1 MPLPANRVDTVRVPN
16 DTTTY
21 NIVPSSLQDGSGK
34 HSIATPTTTKDTTL
48 VVGVKINNVTKE
60 PTNGIVDLGTFQDGL
75 DGDQLAA
82 VNSGI
87 TADKVTKYEGYET
100 KINSNTTEITT
111 IKETLKSGVTFKGT
125 VTGDELP
132 PATDYNNGDLIIFGK
147 KEYICF
153 DKGTSKEWIELGD
166 EGTHLTK
173 TMADIY
179 YVPYSGATKDINLG
193 EHSATVK
200 NIVANGTTKL
210 GGGFEPIKSYT
221 VNADY
226 RGTQTTL
233 VLNVFTENYVES
245 SKMYSFFGSASATV
259 LGVGEFICN
268 GSYRLDTNGNL
279 DSAVLLTTMKQD
291 IGSLIMA
298 CQYENGQLIAVNL
311 AFYDDIE
318 SVQTWANGTFAQLGN
333 PNNFRSSNVFNGNLI
348 ANGTLKL
355 TGGFEPI
362 KTYTV
367 DGTYQENPLSV
378 TLNIFTEKRGVV
390 DSASNPPT
398 TTYSFYGSANAPSLG
413 GEIIGQGVYF
423 LNTNNNTIYS
433 LLFVCGLNTYSLDGD
448 TGEFKF
454 DTIPQGT
461 GVDNYVENYVK
472 NTLDGMISK
481 DSSGKIAV
489 GRGITVEADGNVAV
503 KKSLEV
509 SETTK
514 LLGGL
519 EPVAT
524 YLNTYKSDNDV
535 RVYDFGI
542 LNKDKTEYGT
552 DNAHL
557 LVFVSRPL
565 SEEGAKRSLSLVGF
579 GKLDVSPQKILNSV
593 EMAGNDISGG
603 NDATG
608 TQTFVSLIY
617 RPSDEIFSIKTV
629 EGALTEIKGDI
640 PNNIKDGT
648 GANSIQENQ
657 DGTGGKF
664 DFSGKNPNAFSFD
677 ATLNGQLDYGAL
689 GAFSS
694 SFGGKGQARGKRSFQ
709 VGTTTIAYGNYTF
722 ASGSDSVAM
731 GPASHVEGY
740 SNTTGPT
747 ADSSH
752 AEGGENLV
760 TSNRG
765 HVEGYKNTVKG
776 MNGHGEGENVLVTE
790 NAEAGHAEGTNTKA
804 NNLSAHA
811 EGQQTEANGINSHS
825 ENTLTRAN
833 GDSSHAEGY
842 GNEVNSYAGHIE
854 GSGNKILNTLPSS
867 GGGDTPG
874 PSPTDPDD
882 PTFNINEHLG
892 YNSHVEGSL
901 NISYGYNSHT
911 EGTKNTT
918 FGHYAHTE
926 GSGNKNYGTNNH
938 MEGSQNKM
946 SDTAAVAITNSHIE
960 GTNNNVTN
968 PCSNLHIGGV
978 SNTGGADGAYVMGH
992 NNDVSSTAKYSATFG
1007 KGLKTTDE
1015 DTIVLGTYNKVQQGT
1030 GRMLVIGNGTSDTA
1044 RKNAVE
1050 IMRDGRVKISKAP
1063 EENDDAVRLWELHS
1077 KQDVI
1082 YGAQAD
1088 ALNSTINK
1096 TKVNKYE
1103 GYEAKIDAASQK
1115 MVSITYDDLVTAR
1128 NSKDLVPGMNYRI
1141 TDYTAVISPGS
1152 VTEKSAGH
1160 QFDLIVTADGPDTL
1174 NENARAILHEGDTYF
1189 KDCDLNSWRLKY
1201 CLDNDRSRFYWAYEK
1216 GKGVIYWMEDEFHNQ
1231 VPYDFKNIMFKRY
1244 KVKTVGKNTPVSFD
1258 SFFNG
1263 TGNLSLTDC
1272 ISPVKTSAI
1281 GDVASDTSIWCYTF
1295 CTFENN
1301 DPTIPLDAS
1310 LNLFPDG
1317 IVAETP
1323 RLLSFLHAF
1332 DNVIEPLIVCS
1343 PSIETTKKNYQ
1354 RLNNIVFMKYDKD
1367 TSVDT
1372 KDNFRVYGNRF
1383 SSSSQ
1388 NITLGRKCYY
1398 NTFNG
1403 NNVGLMVGY
1412 GCAENTFT
1420 TCGNTAIAYNC
1431 SGNIFNSRFRYNL
1444 VFNNCKNNSFGMK
1457 CQYLE
1462 LGENSSF
1469 NTFEDDIS
1477 YVRLVADATGT
1488 EPLQYV
1494 TVSKGVKGTGSG
1506 AGMLHLSQPRGLTHT
1521 VTYRRVQSETI
1532 DV

>member
-1 MPLPANRVDTVRVPN
+1 MPLPAKRVDTVRVPN

-21 NIVPSSLQDGSGK
+21 DIVPSSLQDGSGK

-173 TMADIY
+173 TMADTY
-179 YVPYSGATKDINLG
+179 YVPYSGATEDVNLG

-200 NIVANGTTKL
+200 NLVANGTTKL
-210 GGGFEPIKSYT
+210 AGGI
-221 VNADY
+221 
-226 RGTQTTL
+226 
-233 VLNVFTENYVES
+233 
-245 SKMYSFFGSASATV
+245 
-259 LGVGEFICN
+259 
-268 GSYRLDTNGNL
+268 
-279 DSAVLLTTMKQD
+279 
-291 IGSLIMA
+291 
-298 CQYENGQLIAVNL
+298 
-311 AFYDDIE
+311 
-318 SVQTWANGTFAQLGN
+318 
-333 PNNFRSSNVFNGNLI
+333 
-348 ANGTLKL
+348 
-355 TGGFEPI
+355 EPI
-362 KTYTV
+362 KTYTFKTTSPIATV
-367 DGTYQENPLSV
+367 NYTLSIYAEGPWNPTSNFRPFFGTLGKRSGSKQE
-378 TLNIFTEKRGVV
+378 
-390 DSASNPPT
+390 DS
-398 TTYSFYGSANAPSLG
+398 Y
-413 GEIIGQGVYF
+413 IIGA
-423 LNTNNNTIYS
+423 YS
-433 LLFVCGLNTYSLDGD
+433 VDTD
-448 TGEFKF
+448 TGTTLTCVHGNLF
-454 DTIPQGT
+454 DGLTSTDP
-461 GVDNYVENYVK
+461 K
-472 NTLDGMISK
+472 NQDYTHIYCNV
-481 DSSGKIAV
+481 DSSGTATVTTEEYAFASDVNKKQDKAV
-489 GRGITVEADGNVAV
+489 DLTGITA
-503 KKSLEV
+503 
-509 SETTK
+509 
-514 LLGGL
+514 
-519 EPVAT
+519 
-524 YLNTYKSDNDV
+524 
-535 RVYDFGI
+535 
-542 LNKDKTEYGT
+542 
-552 DNAHL
+552 
-557 LVFVSRPL
+557 
-565 SEEGAKRSLSLVGF
+565 
-579 GKLDVSPQKILNSV
+579 
-593 EMAGNDISGG
+593 
-603 NDATG
+603 
-608 TQTFVSLIY
+608 
-617 RPSDEIFSIKTV
+617 KTV

-694 SFGGKGQARGKRSFQ
+694 SFGGKGQARGKRGFQ
-709 VGTTTIAYGNYTF
+709 VGTNTIAYGNYTF

-740 SNTTGPT
+740 NNTTGPT

-946 SDTAAVAITNSHIE
+946 SDTAAVAITDSHIE

-968 PCSNLHIGGV
+968 PCSNLHMGGV

-1050 IMRDGRVKISKAP
+1050 IMRDGRVKLSKAP
-1063 EENDDAVRLWELHS
+1063 EENDDVVRLLELHS

-1103 GYEAKIDAASQK
+1103 GYEAKINSNTSEIAAIKGTISDLPSVDNNFSTTSTNPVQNRVITEAFNELQGQVNNNEQDIGYINQFFENSNWKFLGKVAEKSFQKMFTEVKPNSSGIPTGYATVSVVVTTYANTFSDGGYKTVMDIICRCPQFNLNDVGFKVLLSTVGSRWFVPRMAIGKGDMQLSAFNVMMDKLNAQKDAVGISVDEVAVFKDNRGVSGNPGSLNVSGVTNGQVVYDAAEFR
-1115 MVSITYDDLVTAR
+1115 VF
-1128 NSKDLVPGMNYRI
+1128 
-1141 TDYTAVISPGS
+1141 AVML
-1152 VTEKSAGH
+1152 E
-1160 QFDLIVTADGPDTL
+1160 L
-1174 NENARAILHEGDTYF
+1174 
-1189 KDCDLNSWRLKY
+1189 
-1201 CLDNDRSRFYWAYEK
+1201 
-1216 GKGVIYWMEDEFHNQ
+1216 
-1231 VPYDFKNIMFKRY
+1231 
-1244 KVKTVGKNTPVSFD
+1244 
-1258 SFFNG
+1258 
-1263 TGNLSLTDC
+1263 
-1272 ISPVKTSAI
+1272 
-1281 GDVASDTSIWCYTF
+1281 
-1295 CTFENN
+1295 
-1301 DPTIPLDAS
+1301 
-1310 LNLFPDG
+1310 
-1317 IVAETP
+1317 
-1323 RLLSFLHAF
+1323 
-1332 DNVIEPLIVCS
+1332 
-1343 PSIETTKKNYQ
+1343 
-1354 RLNNIVFMKYDKD
+1354 DKD
-1367 TSVDT
+1367 NEG
-1372 KDNFRVYGNRF
+1372 K
-1383 SSSSQ
+1383 
-1388 NITLGRKCYY
+1388 
-1398 NTFNG
+1398 
-1403 NNVGLMVGY
+1403 
-1412 GCAENTFT
+1412 
-1420 TCGNTAIAYNC
+1420 AIPCTGAHYKI
-1431 SGNIFNSRFRYNL
+1431 NIFHPY
-1444 VFNNCKNNSFGMK
+1444 
-1457 CQYLE
+1457 
-1462 LGENSSF
+1462 
-1469 NTFEDDIS
+1469 
-1477 YVRLVADATGT
+1477 
-1488 EPLQYV
+1488 
-1494 TVSKGVKGTGSG
+1494 
-1506 AGMLHLSQPRGLTHT
+1506 
-1521 VTYRRVQSETI
+1521 TI
-1532 DV
+1532 L